1 MGGGGLHSTTGTRA
15 VCGLG
20 SADAGCTAAGQT
32 VRRTPLLL
40 QRDEVESLAQ
50 STLDATPVQQRTMTS
65 APTLDEMLVSGT
77 DANAFLSSL
86 FIQEE
91 QPQIVSPIGFSLDEE
106 HSGGGGGGGK
116 GGHRRTEQEFKR
128 ETNLCTLQ

>member
-1 MGGGGLHSTTGTRA
+1 
-15 VCGLG
+15 
-20 SADAGCTAAGQT
+20 
-32 VRRTPLLL
+32 
-40 QRDEVESLAQ
+40 
-50 STLDATPVQQRTMTS
+50 
-65 APTLDEMLVSGT
+65 MLVSGT